1 MANVS
6 YIKKNNDTWTFT
18 IREGQKYLYSR
29 SGFKNKEDAEE
40 EARKAMRGI
49 ESVGYGRGFYL
60 MSPGMSVADLCHIWI
75 DHNPSTSEAKGRKDN
90 TVLKIVDEYFCND
103 DVLEMTFDDF
113 QRRIIYLQ
121 YDIGIKV
128 YLIQHLISTIK
139 NALFFMGIED
149 FTKKK

>member
-1 MANVS
+1 
-6 YIKKNNDTWTFT
+6 
-18 IREGQKYLYSR
+18 
-29 SGFKNKEDAEE
+29 
-40 EARKAMRGI
+40 
-49 ESVGYGRGFYL
+49 
-60 MSPGMSVADLCHIWI
+60 
-75 DHNPSTSEAKGRKDN
+75 
-90 TVLKIVDEYFCND
+90 LKIVDEYFCND